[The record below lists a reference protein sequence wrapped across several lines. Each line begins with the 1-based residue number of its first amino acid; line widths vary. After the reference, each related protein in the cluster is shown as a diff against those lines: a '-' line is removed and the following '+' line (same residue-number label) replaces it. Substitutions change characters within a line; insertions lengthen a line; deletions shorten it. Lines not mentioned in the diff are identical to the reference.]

1 MNKTLKKVLIIVI
14 PIILIFIIL
23 AVVSC
28 ILIINSVNKAGN
40 IDYYT
45 LGDDKI
51 ISITNIVGERNAN
64 NISTKKSN
72 GIITKEYRYVN
83 VSNTKSD
90 ISKYTEE
97 LKNNNF
103 VNTTDIDLS
112 KDNDTISLASL
123 SVDSDNIIIITIS
136 YDLDSY
142 TITLKKGKGSIQPYN

>member
-1 MNKTLKKVLIIVI
+1 MNKTLKRILIIVI
-14 PIILIFIIL
+14 PVILLLFILIGVL
-23 AVVSC
+23 S
-28 ILIINSVNKAGN
+28 ILIINSVDKAGN

-51 ISITNIVGERNAN
+51 ISITSIVGERKTN
-64 NISTKKSN
+64 NISTKKSG
-72 GIITKEYRYVN
+72 GIITKKYTYVN

-90 ISKYTEE
+90 ISKYAQE

-112 KDNDTISLASL
+112 KDDGTISLAS
-123 SVDSDNIIIITIS
+123 SSIDSDNIIIITIS

-142 TITLKKGKGSIQPYN
+142 TITLKKGKGSIQPYD